1 MNKKQLKQIKATI
14 QEEVDSSG
22 EKLNL
27 YIQTKNFF
35 DEKMRSLVE
44 EGSNPNIEFERAQQ
58 IESEMNVLIRRMEL
72 ETEGLKKFRHNVE
85 TLGRKVKTYKLLEK
99 KHPKK

>member
-1 MNKKQLKQIKATI
+1 MERISIFTYKLKT
-14 QEEVDSSG
+14 SSVR
-22 EKLNL
+22 K
-27 YIQTKNFF
+27 Y
-35 DEKMRSLVE
+35 RSLVE